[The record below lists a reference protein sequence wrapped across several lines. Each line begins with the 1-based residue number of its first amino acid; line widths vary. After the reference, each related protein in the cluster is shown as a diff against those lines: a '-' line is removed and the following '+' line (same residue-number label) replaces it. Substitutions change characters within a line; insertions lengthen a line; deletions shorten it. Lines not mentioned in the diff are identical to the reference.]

1 MAISKWQERHSLS
14 ATNPYMGLLQGIGP
28 HCSAMAANFISFHRL
43 VLVVALFLTN
53 GAAIAAMLVS
63 ADQSLQPPS
72 PSHSLTSY
80 FNTISFDEAG
90 FSNSWSA
97 DHQNV
102 SPDRKSV
109 TLKIDSY
116 SGTGFKSKQ
125 AYKYGFFNAALKL
138 QAGYTAGIV
147 TTFYLSNGEVYPGR
161 HDELDFEFLGT
172 IPGEPYTLHT
182 NIYGNGSGD
191 GNITS
196 AVGREQRFHLWF
208 DPTQAFHNYTIVW
221 TPHHIMFLVDSIPIR
236 QFRKLKSVKSQYP
249 LKPMSIYATLWDGS
263 DWATDGGKHR
273 ANYNYGPFL
282 SSYSDFIISGCT
294 AEQLNCRWPRY
305 LNHLIPPTLSKAQK
319 QALHIVRNNYMIY
332 DYCHDVSR
340 YPNGLPECPRSSPPR
355 RPTPPAPGHHHA

>member
-1 MAISKWQERHSLS
+1 
-14 ATNPYMGLLQGIGP
+14 MGLLQGIGA
-28 HCSAMAANFISFHRL
+28 HYSAMAANFIFHRL
-43 VLVVALFLTN
+43 VLIVALFLIN
-53 GAAIAAMLVS
+53 GAAIAVMVVS
-63 ADQSLQPPS
+63 ADQSLQSPPPNS
-72 PSHSLTSY
+72 ESLTSY
-80 FNTISFDEAG
+80 FKTIEFDKA
-90 FSNSWSA
+90 FANSWSA

-102 SPDRKSV
+102 SQDRKSV

-116 SGTGFKSKQ
+116 SGAGFKSKE
-125 AYKYGFFNAALKL
+125 AYIYGFFNAALKL

-196 AVGREQRFHLWF
+196 SVGREQRFHLWF
-208 DPTQAFHNYTIVW
+208 DPTQDFHNYTIVW
-221 TPHHIMFLVDSIPIR
+221 TPHHIMFFVDSIPIR

-263 DWATDGGKHR
+263 DWATDGGKYR

-294 AEQLNCRWPRY
+294 AEQLNCRPRY

-319 QALHIVRNNYMIY
+319 QAIHFVRNNYMIY
-332 DYCHDVSR
+332 DYCHDVYR
-340 YPNGLPECPRSSPPR
+340 YPNGLPAECARSSSPR
-355 RPTPPAPGHHHA
+355 RSTPPGPPAPAHHHA